1 MEHDD
6 EDPDGEAEGHPAVD
20 PEGTPV
26 TAASPVTP
34 AGTRPHPVDETGRL
48 HLIVDA
54 SEGGS
59 RIDRLLGRALA
70 PHYSR
75 SWLSALVDQGDIV
88 VDGRRVRTSYRCNA
102 GQVVEGRLGVTA
114 DRLPHAQPMDLRIVH
129 EDEALIVVDKP
140 VGLVI
145 HPGTGQ
151 PTGTLV
157 NGLLARYPEIAMVGR
172 ADRPGIVHRLD
183 RDTSGVMVVARTNDA
198 ARSLV
203 NQFKRKT
210 VRKEYTAI
218 VWGEMPFDSDWIDL
232 PLGPHPRHAALRAVL
247 PEGGQLASTFY
258 EVQQRLGV
266 VTVVSAHP
274 RTGRTHQIRV
284 HLEHLGFPIVGDTS
298 YGRTAQAACSRWVA
312 GLRAAGRRAPVLSRQ
327 ALHARRLTLEHPLT
341 GKDVTFEAPLPADM
355 ADFIEVAALEAA
367 TAR

>member
-1 MEHDD
+1 MNDD
-6 EDPDGEAEGHPAVD
+6 IETSDTEAGEEPGTQPLPVDAEGH
-20 PEGTPV
+20 
-26 TAASPVTP
+26 
-34 AGTRPHPVDETGRL
+34 L
-48 HLIVDA
+48 HLVVEGG
-54 SEGGS
+54 EGGS

-75 SWLSALVDQGDIV
+75 SWLSALIEQGDIR
-88 VDGRRVRTSYRCNA
+88 VDGQRVRTSYRCNA
-102 GQVVEGRLGVTA
+102 GQVIEGELGKSA
-114 DRLPHAQPMDLRIVH
+114 DRLPHAEPMDLRLVH
-129 EDEALIVVDKP
+129 VDEALIVVDKP

-157 NGLLARYPEIAMVGR
+157 NGLLARFPEIAMVGR
-172 ADRPGIVHRLD
+172 ADRPGVVHRLD
-183 RDTSGVMVVARTNDA
+183 RDTSGVMVVARSNEA

-247 PEGGQLASTFY
+247 PSGGQPASTFY
-258 EVQQRLGV
+258 QVERRLGAL
-266 VTVVSAHP
+266 TVVGVQP

-284 HLEHLGFPIVGDTS
+284 HLEHLGFPIVGDAS
-298 YGRTAQAACSRWVA
+298 YGRAAQAAYARWVE
-312 GLRAAGRRAPVLSRQ
+312 GLRAAGGRVPTLSRQ

-341 GKDVTFEAPLPADM
+341 NEEVTFEAPLPADM
-355 ADFIEVAALEAA
+355 RELIEIASAAAGSDA
-367 TAR
+367 KAR

>member
-1 MEHDD
+1 MD
-6 EDPDGEAEGHPAVD
+6 EP
-20 PEGTPV
+20 T
-26 TAASPVTP
+26 
-34 AGTRPHPVDETGRL
+34 GTRSLPVDAGGHLRL
-48 HLIVDA
+48 VVDLA
-54 SEGGS
+54 DGGA
-59 RIDRLLGRALA
+59 RVDRLLGRVLA

-75 SWLSALVDQGDIV
+75 SWLSALIEQGDIL

-102 GQVVEGRLGVTA
+102 GQIVEGELGTSA
-114 DRLPHAQPMDLRIVH
+114 DKLPHAEPLDVPLIHV
-129 EDEALIVVDKP
+129 DEALIVVNKP

-151 PTGTLV
+151 PSGTLV
-157 NGLLARYPEIAMVGR
+157 NGLLARFPEIAMVGR

-218 VWGEMPFDSDWIDL
+218 VWGELPFDSDWIEL

-247 PEGGQLASTFY
+247 AEGGQAASTFY
-258 EVQQRLGV
+258 KVERRLSV
-266 VTVVSAHP
+266 LSVVSVQP

-284 HLEHLGFPIVGDTS
+284 HLEHLGFPVVNDSS
-298 YGRTAQAACSRWVA
+298 YGRAAQVAYLRWVEA
-312 GLRAAGRRAPVLSRQ
+312 LRAAGERVPVLARQ
-327 ALHARRLTLEHPLT
+327 ALHARRLTLQHPLT
-341 GKDVTFEAPLPADM
+341 DQPVTFEAPLPADM
-355 ADFIEVAALEAA
+355 ADLIEVAELHGGL
-367 TAR
+367 ARGTHVGGGA